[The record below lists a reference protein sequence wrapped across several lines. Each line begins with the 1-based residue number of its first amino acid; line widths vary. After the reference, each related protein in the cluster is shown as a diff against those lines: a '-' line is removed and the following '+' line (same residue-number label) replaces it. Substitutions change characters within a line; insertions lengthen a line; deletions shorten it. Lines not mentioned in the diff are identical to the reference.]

1 MINRNLVL
9 ASSLLVLLLNI
20 VALVYLYSQSNQLE
34 QKIIELESNRQQ
46 HLHIIYPQP
55 LDKDISTSL
64 AEIDARIKAIEGTLQ
79 INAK

>member
-34 QKIIELESNRQQ
+34 QKIIELESNK
-46 HLHIIYPQP
+46 LYENLGMKIPVY
-55 LDKDISTSL
+55 KSK
-64 AEIDARIKAIEGTLQ
+64 IDL
-79 INAK
+79 

>member
-9 ASSLLVLLLNI
+9 ASSLLVFLLII

-46 HLHIIYPQP
+46 HLDIIYPQP

-64 AEIDARIKAIEGTLQ
+64 AEIDARIKAIEETLQ